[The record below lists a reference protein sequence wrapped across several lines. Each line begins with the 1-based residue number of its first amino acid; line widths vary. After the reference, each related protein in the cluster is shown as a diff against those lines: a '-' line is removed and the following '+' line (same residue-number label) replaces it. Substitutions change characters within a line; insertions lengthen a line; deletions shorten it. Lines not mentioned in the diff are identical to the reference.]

1 MKWVSSV
8 SEHRFLKYAVAECA
22 GEIKAAL
29 GDQPPD
35 LVVAFV
41 SAHHAA
47 RYDEL
52 PDLVHELLGDCTL
65 VGCSGGG
72 VIGAGREVENRPG
85 FSLTAAVLPEISV
98 APFHVADDD
107 LPDGDAPPSMWE
119 DLVSVTPEDD
129 PQFILLS
136 DPFSIRGEHL
146 LMGFD
151 YAFPRSVKIG
161 GLASGGQHP
170 RSNALYLGDRMY
182 DSGAVG
188 IALYGNVT
196 VDTIVAQGCRPIGDR
211 MQITS
216 CERNMLMELD
226 DRSTFD
232 VLREMFQQ
240 LSDRDKQL
248 AQHSLFLG
256 VVMDEF
262 NDDPKLGDFLIR
274 NIMGLDARRGAL
286 AVGELL
292 REGQIVQFH
301 LRDSETST
309 HDLDAMLTK
318 YSAEGA
324 EVSGSGALLFQ
335 CLGRG
340 QYLYGRPD
348 HDTDMFRE
356 KVGDVPLGGFF
367 CNGEI
372 GQVGGSTY
380 LHGYTSSF
388 GIFRPKNFVN
398 DMISD
403 ISI

>member
-1 MKWVSSV
+1 MKWVSAV
-8 SEHRFLKYAVAECA
+8 SEHRFLKYAVAECV
-22 GEIKAAL
+22 GEIRAAIGGL
-29 GDQPPD
+29 TPD

-47 RYDEL
+47 RYEEL
-52 PDLVHELLGDCTL
+52 PGWIHTLMGDCVL

-72 VIGAGREVENRPG
+72 VIGAGREVESRPG
-85 FSLTAAVLPEISV
+85 FSLTAAILPDIDV
-98 APFHVADDD
+98 TPFHVADAD

-119 DLVSVTPEDD
+119 DLTSVTSADD

-136 DPFSIRGEHL
+136 DPFSIHGEQL

-161 GLASGGQHP
+161 GLASGGQQP
-170 RSNALYLGDRMY
+170 GSNALYLGDRTY

-188 IALYGNVT
+188 VALYGNVA
-196 VDTIVAQGCRPIGDR
+196 VDTIVAQGCRPIGGR

-226 DRSTFD
+226 GTSVLD
-232 VLREMFQQ
+232 VLRETLWSLSERDQQ
-240 LSDRDKQL
+240 LAR
-248 AQHSLFLG
+248 HSLFLG

-274 NIMGLDARRGAL
+274 NIVGLDARRGAL

-292 REGQIVQFH
+292 KEGQIVQLH
-301 LRDSETST
+301 LRDSETSA

-318 YSAEGA
+318 YAADGVAE
-324 EVSGSGALLFQ
+324 SGSGALLFQ

-348 HDTDMFRE
+348 HDTDMFRD
-356 KVGDVPLGGFF
+356 KVGDIPLAGFF

-372 GQVGGSTY
+372 GQVAGSTY

-388 GIFRPKNFVN
+388 GIFRPKLSAVDNA
-398 DMISD
+398 
-403 ISI
+403 